1 MLSLMLCEEDSGVS
15 ANKSYVLGKHYEE
28 FVAQQVAQG
37 RFNNASE
44 VVRAGLRMLEDY
56 ETRMK
61 ELRILI
67 DQGDAAANFA
77 ERNHRGGLADL
88 VSGPSQPAGTFFVY
102 LMYI

>member
-1 MLSLMLCEEDSGVS
+1 LILCEEDSGVS

-28 FVAQQVAQG
+28 FVATQVAQG

-61 ELRILI
+61 ELRILV
-67 DQGDAAANFA
+67 DQGDAAVAAGDVTTYTSPEEFTA
-77 ERNHRGGLADL
+77 DIVKRGKKKLHQNA
-88 VSGPSQPAGTFFVY
+88 
-102 LMYI
+102 